1 MFPETLEHSY
11 TKKKKKKYAFFIR
24 SSALT
29 GHLTF
34 YLATVSNDL
43 SWNQGK

>member
-1 MFPETLEHSY
+1 MFPEVLEHSY
-11 TKKKKKKYAFFIR
+11 TKKIYIYALFIR